1 MNHLNSL
8 SFLLTMWL
16 LCVNSS
22 QAAESFFAKDMI
34 RNLFDIKV
42 SEKRVISKEK
52 KEKSVPFQ
60 THDQNGLQILVWN
73 IYKGDLFNKL
83 PLPLKY
89 EDYEFIL
96 IQEFSENINDSF
108 LPHAHSYFLPTFTW
122 EEKKTGVALFS
133 KWPLEIVKPI
143 HTYYREPF
151 ILTPKSTLI
160 AKFKDILLVNT
171 HALNFVSQEEWEFEL
186 KNVAKEI
193 RGHSKIIWGGDFN
206 TWNSS
211 RIQFLKVLMDQ
222 LGLEE
227 VIFKKDKRT
236 THLGYPIDFIF
247 VKGMK
252 IESSQSLESQD
263 FSDHNPISVELKLN

>member
-96 IQEFSENINDSF
+96 IQEFSENKLFHKSLLSF
-108 LPHAHSYFLPTFTW
+108 W
-122 EEKKTGVALFS
+122 
-133 KWPLEIVKPI
+133 
-143 HTYYREPF
+143 
-151 ILTPKSTLI
+151 
-160 AKFKDILLVNT
+160 
-171 HALNFVSQEEWEFEL
+171 
-186 KNVAKEI
+186 
-193 RGHSKIIWGGDFN
+193 
-206 TWNSS
+206 
-211 RIQFLKVLMDQ
+211 
-222 LGLEE
+222 
-227 VIFKKDKRT
+227 
-236 THLGYPIDFIF
+236 
-247 VKGMK
+247 
-252 IESSQSLESQD
+252 
-263 FSDHNPISVELKLN
+263 